1 VLRVKLLSKLTDV
14 IVHGFHNAFRK
25 DIYSIDSEILRIRHS
40 GGDIIP
46 LFDRL
51 QTFAEFLDYHARAE
65 EAAVFP
71 AFDKL
76 TPSVTQT
83 YLLDHRELDNMTN
96 RLEQIHKSPDFIA
109 ATRATAVLQSHLR
122 IHLDKEDAYIYP
134 VLEQR
139 LTDDDQVAIINTM
152 ASKVPPEKFAA
163 VIKWLFP
170 LLNLEDQVL
179 VTKAWSSVMPPQVF
193 AGVKRLIEGATGQNW
208 ALITNKV
215 PELK

>member
-1 VLRVKLLSKLTDV
+1 MSRLTDI

-25 DIYSIDSEILRIRHS
+25 DINLIDSEILRIGHS

-46 LFDRL
+46 WFDRL
-51 QTFAEFLDYHARAE
+51 HAFAEFLDYHARGE

-76 TPSVTQT
+76 TPSVIQT
-83 YLLDHRELDNMTN
+83 YLLDHRELDNMTDG
-96 RLEQIHKSPDFIA
+96 LEQIYKSPDFLA

-134 VLEQR
+134 VLGQR
-139 LTDDDQVAIINTM
+139 LTSDDQVAVINTM
-152 ASKVPPEKFAA
+152 ASKVPPEKFSS
-163 VIKWLFP
+163 VIQWLFP

-179 VTKAWSSVMPPQVF
+179 VTKAWSSLMPPQVF
-193 AGVKRLIEGATGQNW
+193 AGVKRLIEGATGENW
-208 ALITNKV
+208 VVIARKV

>member
-1 VLRVKLLSKLTDV
+1 MSKLTDV

-25 DIYSIDSEILRIRHS
+25 DIYRIDSEILRIGQS

-46 LFDRL
+46 WFDKL
-51 QTFAEFLDYHARAE
+51 QTFAEFLDYHAKGE

-76 TPSVTQT
+76 TPSVVQT
-83 YLLDHRELDNMTN
+83 YLLDHRELDNMTDG
-96 RLEQIHKSPDFIA
+96 LKQIYKSPDFLT

-134 VLEQR
+134 VLGQR
-139 LTDDDQVAIINTM
+139 LTDDEQLAIVNTM

-163 VIKWLFP
+163 IIQWLFP

-179 VTKAWSSVMPPQVF
+179 VTKAWSSLMPPQVF
-193 AGVKRLIEGATGQNW
+193 AGVKRLIEGATGENW
-208 ALITNKV
+208 VVITRKV

>member
-1 VLRVKLLSKLTDV
+1 MVQLLSKLTDI

-25 DIYSIDSEILRIRHS
+25 DINRIDSEILRIGHS
-40 GGDIIP
+40 GGDITP

-51 QTFAEFLDYHARAE
+51 QTFSELLDYHARGE

-76 TPSVTQT
+76 TPSVVQT
-83 YLLDHRELDNMTN
+83 YFLDHRELDNMTDG
-96 RLEQIHKSPDFIA
+96 LEQIRKSPDFTA
-109 ATRATAVLQSHLR
+109 VTRATAVLQSHLR

-134 VLEQR
+134 VLGQR
-139 LTDDDQVAIINTM
+139 LTDEEQAAMTNTM
-152 ASKVPPEKFAA
+152 ASKVPPEKFPI
-163 VIKWLFP
+163 VIQWLFP

-179 VTKAWSSVMPPQVF
+179 VARAWSSLMPSQVF
-193 AGVKRLIEGATGQNW
+193 AGVKHLIEGATGENW
-208 ALITNKV
+208 VLLTRRV

>member
-1 VLRVKLLSKLTDV
+1 MQFLSKLADI

-25 DIYSIDSEILRIRHS
+25 DIYQIDSEILRIGHS
-40 GGDIIP
+40 GGDITP

-51 QTFAEFLDYHARAE
+51 QTFAEFLDYHARGE
-65 EAAVFP
+65 EAAIFP

-76 TPSVTQT
+76 TPSVVQT
-83 YLLDHRELDNMTN
+83 YLLDHRELDNMTYE
-96 RLEQIHKSPDFIA
+96 LEQIHKSPDFLA

-134 VLEQR
+134 VLGQR
-139 LTDDDQVAIINTM
+139 LTDDDQAAIINTM
-152 ASKVPPEKFAA
+152 ASKLPPEKFATA
-163 VIKWLFP
+163 IQWLFP

-179 VTKAWSSVMPPQVF
+179 VVKAWSSLMPPQVF
-193 AGVKRLIEGATGQNW
+193 AGVKRLIEGATGENW
-208 ALITNKV
+208 VVLTRKV

>member
-1 VLRVKLLSKLTDV
+1 MMELLSKLTDI

-25 DIYSIDSEILRIRHS
+25 DIYRIDSEILRIGRS

-46 LFDRL
+46 WFDKL
-51 QTFAEFLDYHARAE
+51 QTFAEILDYHARAE

-76 TPSVTQT
+76 TPSVVQT
-83 YLLDHRELDNMTN
+83 YLFDHRELDNMTEG
-96 RLEQIHKSPDFIA
+96 LEQIHKSPDFIA

-134 VLEQR
+134 VLGQR
-139 LTDDDQVAIINTM
+139 LTDDEQVVIVNTM
-152 ASKVPPEKFAA
+152 ASKVPPEKFAT
-163 VIKWLFP
+163 VIQWLFP

-179 VTKAWSSVMPPQVF
+179 VAKAWSSLMPPQVF
-193 AGVKRLIEGATGQNW
+193 GGVKRLIEGATGENW
-208 ALITNKV
+208 VILTGKV

>member
-1 VLRVKLLSKLTDV
+1 MSKLTDI

-25 DIYSIDSEILRIRHS
+25 DIYHIDSEILKIGHS

-46 LFDRL
+46 WFDRL
-51 QTFAEFLDYHARAE
+51 QTFSEVLDYHARAE

-76 TPSVTQT
+76 TPSVVQT
-83 YLLDHRELDNMTN
+83 YLLDHRELDNMTDG
-96 RLEQIHKSPDFIA
+96 LEQIHKSPDFIA

-134 VLEQR
+134 VLGQR
-139 LTDDDQVAIINTM
+139 LTDNEQLTIINTM
-152 ASKVPPEKFAA
+152 ASKVPSGKFAT
-163 VIKWLFP
+163 VIQWLFP

-179 VTKAWSSVMPPQVF
+179 VAKAWSNVMPPQVF
-193 AGVKRLIEGATGQNW
+193 AGVKRLIEGATGENW
-208 ALITNKV
+208 VVLTGKV

>member
-1 VLRVKLLSKLTDV
+1 MVQFLSKLIDI

-25 DIYSIDSEILRIRHS
+25 DIYRIDSEILRIGHS

-46 LFDRL
+46 WFVRL
-51 QTFAEFLDYHARAE
+51 QTFAEFLDYHARGE

-76 TPSVTQT
+76 TPSVVQT
-83 YLLDHRELDNMTN
+83 YLFDHRELDKMTD
-96 RLEQIHKSPDFIA
+96 RLEQIHKSPDFLA

-122 IHLDKEDAYIYP
+122 IHLDKEDAYIYA
-134 VLEQR
+134 VLGQS
-139 LTDDDQVAIINTM
+139 LTDDEQAAIINTM
-152 ASKVPPEKFAA
+152 ASKVPPEKFSAA
-163 VIKWLFP
+163 VQWLFP

-179 VTKAWSSVMPPQVF
+179 VAKAWSSLMPPQVF
-193 AGVKRLIEGATGQNW
+193 AGVKRLIEGATGDNW
-208 ALITNKV
+208 VVLTRKV